1 MQIQLVLH
9 QDCVNIVWAVMQ
21 QPPIVATW
29 GDSGYVQVT
38 ILAFPHPQPLH
49 PYCPSPPLQV

>member
-1 MQIQLVLH
+1 MQVRLVVH
-9 QDCVNIVWAVMQ
+9 QGCVNRVRAMMQ
-21 QPPIVATW
+21 QPHIVATW